1 MKRDPDR
8 KPVASNRRASY
19 DFEILERIE
28 AGLGLT
34 GSEVK
39 SLRAGQAVL
48 KDAYA
53 IIRGGEAFVI
63 GLHIAPY
70 GFAREGGHEPERT
83 RKLLLHRRE
92 IDRLAAKLAQQGLTL
107 IPIAIYFRRGHAK
120 LELGLGKGK
129 RTVDKRR
136 SIRDREE
143 RRELQRAHSP
153 RRVS

>member
-1 MKRDPDR
+1 MKDR
-8 KPVASNRRASY
+8 KPVASNRRATY
-19 DFEILERIE
+19 DFEILDRIE
-28 AGLGLT
+28 AGLRLT

-53 IIRGGEAFVI
+53 MIRDGEAFVI

-70 GFAREGGHEPERT
+70 RFAREGGHDPERT
-83 RKLLLHRRE
+83 RKLLLHRAE

-107 IPIAIYFRRGHAK
+107 VPLAIYFSRGHAK
-120 LELGLGKGK
+120 LELGLAKGK
-129 RTVDKRR
+129 RTLDKRR

-153 RRVS
+153 RRVN